1 MPDRDDHPEA
11 AEQLARGSD
20 GCDLSAARLGYTC
33 RDMKRRCYFH
43 AGCPDGFGAAWAIW
57 RVWGE
62 DGRYVPRG
70 HEDPL
75 DARSHEG
82 DEVVFADIAPKNEQ
96 LRALGE
102 VAEQLVVLDHHLSA
116 RDHFA
121 ADTDIE
127 NLLERGGHYIHF
139 DLEHSGAVLAWQ
151 HFHPNEPVPDL
162 LRYVEDQDLWTW
174 KLPDSAEVNAAIGSY
189 AREFPVWSELAARPW
204 QQLAAEGE
212 PILRSQRIEIERT
225 LHAAHPVAI
234 GTWRVEAVNAPH
246 QRSAIGH
253 ELAKRAAF
261 GRPVGLVYRVTGRQV
276 DVSIYSIG
284 DVDVSAVAREFGG
297 GGHLNA
303 AGFSVSLR
311 SWLANF
317 V

>member
-1 MPDRDDHPEA
+1 MR
-11 AEQLARGSD
+11 
-20 GCDLSAARLGYTC
+20 
-33 RDMKRRCYFH
+33 RRCYFH

-75 DARSHEG
+75 DVRSHEG
-82 DEVVFADIAPKNEQ
+82 ETVVFADIAPNNEH

-102 VAEQLVVLDHHLSA
+102 VAEQIVVLDHHLSA
-116 RDHFA
+116 RDHYT
-121 ADTDIE
+121 ADSSVE
-127 NLLERGGHYIHF
+127 NLLDEGGHCIHF
-139 DLEHSGAVLAWQ
+139 DLGHSGAVLAWQ
-151 HFHPNEPVPDL
+151 HFHPDESVPDL
-162 LRYVEDQDLWTW
+162 LRYVEDQDLWSW
-174 KLPDSAEVNAAIGSY
+174 QLPNSAEVNAAIGSY
-189 AREFPVWSELAARPW
+189 AREFPIWSELAERPW

-212 PILRSQRIEIERT
+212 PILRAQRIEIERT
-225 LHAAHPVAI
+225 LRFAHPVAI
-234 GTWRVEAVNAPH
+234 GSRRVEAVNAPH
-246 QRSAIGH
+246 YRSAIGH

-261 GRPVGLVYRVTGRQV
+261 GHPVGLVYRLTGTQV

-297 GGHLNA
+297 GGHKNA

-311 SWLANF
+311 RWLARF